1 MLADD
6 VFASLDTL
14 SYVQGK
20 PGTSALL
27 KQQFSDFRVD
37 EQLGFEPSGAG
48 DHLFVHLRKTDLGT
62 TDVARLLADRVGISH
77 RDVGYSGMKDRRGE
91 CSQWFSLKLTQDSAA
106 ETRLQQLESEQL
118 RILDLQRNN
127 RKLRIGS
134 HRGNRFTLLLRDCV
148 GEPAEF
154 ERRLQGLASHGMPN
168 YFGPQRF
175 GRQMSNLQQ
184 VTELFQSTGQD
195 KGRTGQPD
203 RKRGGQRKRGMLYS
217 AARSYLFNQI
227 LSRRIAEQSWDSYIN
242 GDVLNLDGTDRFFAV
257 ASGQWDE
264 TLEQRLRDKDIH
276 LTGLL
281 PGLSKGQD
289 KYATIGQ
296 AADIEDAVCQ
306 KYPSLLAGLKEHGV
320 QSGRRALRCAIRDM
334 QWSWP
339 VRGQLQVQFTL
350 PRGAYATSL
359 LRELCVL
366 SEEGSKPVEAR

>member
-1 MLADD
+1 MRSDE
-6 VFASLDTL
+6 VFASLDSL

-20 PGTSALL
+20 PVTSAVL
-27 KQQFSDFRVD
+27 KQEFADFRVD

-62 TDVARLLADRVGISH
+62 SDVARLLADSAGISQ

-91 CSQWFSLKLTQDSAA
+91 CSQWFSLKLAQDSAT
-106 ETRLQQLESEQL
+106 ETKLQRLESGNL

-134 HRGNRFTLLLRDCV
+134 HRANQFTLLLRDCV

-154 ERRLQGLASHGMPN
+154 ERRLKGLASHGMPN

-184 VTELFQSTGQD
+184 VTELFQSAGREKGQS
-195 KGRTGQPD
+195 G
-203 RKRGGQRKRGMLYS
+203 KRSGGQRKRGMLYS

-227 LSRRIAEQSWDSYIN
+227 LSRRIEQGCWDSYIA

-257 ASGQWDE
+257 SPEDWDE
-264 TLEQRLRDKDIH
+264 VLEQRLEELDIH
-276 LTGLL
+276 LTGLM
-281 PGLSKGQD
+281 PGLAKAQD
-289 KYATIGQ
+289 KYATVGQ
-296 AADIEDAVCQ
+296 TADIEDAVCQ
-306 KYPSLLAGLKEHGV
+306 KYPLLLAGLKEHGV
-320 QSGRRALRCAIRDM
+320 QAGRRALRCAIRDM

-339 VRGQLQVQFTL
+339 TKGQLRVQFSL

-366 SEEGSKPVEAR
+366 SEAEGNKPVEAR